1 MGCPALVCYNIE
13 LNMGQIKCELTC
25 FKFTSK
31 WKICLKI
38 LFNFCQIYESES
50 TTTQDVTRHYTLHL
64 LCKQCALTLTKE
76 GKIPFMYLEGRKLI
90 SLVQKARLDFQSL
103 KYPSFV
109 SLQLW
114 YFPDV

>member
-1 MGCPALVCYNIE
+1 
-13 LNMGQIKCELTC
+13 
-25 FKFTSK
+25 
-31 WKICLKI
+31 
-38 LFNFCQIYESES
+38 
-50 TTTQDVTRHYTLHL
+50 
-64 LCKQCALTLTKE
+64 
-76 GKIPFMYLEGRKLI
+76 MYLEGRELI